1 MKIGDR
7 IQLIGTDWEGTI
19 INIISN
25 NIAIVLLDNGI
36 EMHTPF
42 DRITIMGDT
51 PSCNTERDER
61 GRFVA
66 GHKKLGIKRKL
77 KNVRQTRKELLE
89 QLQPYIS
96 DIGSIIALIDAPE
109 DKILAITRMMK
120 FCVPTYSSVEFSE
133 TTPRSLTAEEKL
145 VQLNAKYN
153 NLPDPTETNLEDE
166 ENDVG

>member
-42 DRITIMGDT
+42 DRITIMNET
-51 PSCNTERDER
+51 TSSNTERDDK
-61 GRFVA
+61 GRFVT
-66 GHKKLGIKRKL
+66 GHKKLRVKQKL

-96 DIGSIIALIDAPE
+96 DIGSIIAQIDAPE
-109 DKILAITRMMK
+109 DRILAITRMMK
-120 FCVPTYSSVEFSE
+120 FCVPTYSAVEFSE

-153 NLPDPTETNLEDE
+153 NLPDPTKTIDE
-166 ENDVG
+166 EGNNED

>member
-19 INIISN
+19 INIVSN
-25 NIAIVLLDNGI
+25 DIAIVTLDNGI

-61 GRFVA
+61 GRFVT
-66 GHKKLGIKRKL
+66 G
-77 KNVRQTRKELLE
+77 QTRKELLE